1 MVYSGFWII
10 SLYLQSVKMSKYNN
24 MKEEKKDRLLSLD
37 ALRGFDMLF
46 IMGFAGWVVAFCNL
60 FPSSDV
66 MTWLSVQMKHVEWD
80 GLAHHDT
87 IFPLFLF
94 IAGISFPFSMAKQRA
109 SGKSE
114 KRILVKVITR
124 GLDLVFLGLVYNGI
138 FRLEFAS
145 LRCASVLA
153 RIGLAWM
160 FAALLFMKFKPKVL
174 AFIAVAILVGYWFM
188 MWLIPGGTDPYSF
201 DNNLAGTVDRMLLP
215 GRLIYGDNYFDPEGL
230 LSTLPAIVTAM
241 LGMFTGQFIRMSG
254 DKISENRKVLYM
266 VAAACAL
273 LIIGLLWNLVFP
285 INKKLWSSSFVCV
298 VAAYSLFL
306 FALFYYIIDVKG
318 YRRWTLF
325 FRVIGMNSITIY
337 LAQQIIGFRQISRYF
352 IGGLAGKFPE
362 IWANLINATGY
373 IIVCWLFLYFLYQ
386 KKIFLKV

>member
-1 MVYSGFWII
+1 
-10 SLYLQSVKMSKYNN
+10 
-24 MKEEKKDRLLSLD
+24 MKKEFNQKDRLLSLD

-46 IMGFAGWVVAFCNL
+46 IMGFAGWIVAFCNL
-60 FPSSDV
+60 FPSSGV
-66 MTWLSVQMKHVEWD
+66 MTWLSSQMAHVQWD
-80 GLAHHDT
+80 GLTHHDT

-94 IAGISFPFSMAKQRA
+94 IAGISFPFSIAKQRA
-109 SGKSE
+109 AGKTE
-114 KRILVKVITR
+114 KRILVKIITR
-124 GLDLVFLGLVYNGI
+124 GLVLVFLGLVYNG
-138 FRLEFAS
+138 FFKLEFET

-174 AFIAVAILVGYWFM
+174 AAIAVVILVGYWLL
-188 MWLIPGGTDPYSF
+188 MWLVPGGQDPYSF
-201 DNNLAGTVDRMLLP
+201 ENNLVGVIDRVLLP
-215 GRLIYGDNYFDPEGL
+215 GRLNHFDPEGL

-241 LGMFTGQFIRMSG
+241 LGMFTGQFIRLSG
-254 DKISENRKVLYM
+254 DKISENRKTLYM

-298 VAAYSLFL
+298 VAAYSLFM

-337 LAQQIIGFRQISRYF
+337 LAQQIIGFRQISRFF

-373 IIVCWLFLYFLYQ
+373 IIVCWLFLYFLY
-386 KKIFLKV
+386 KKNIFLKV

>member
-1 MVYSGFWII
+1 
-10 SLYLQSVKMSKYNN
+10 
-24 MKEEKKDRLLSLD
+24 MKEEDKARLFSLD

-60 FPSSDV
+60 FPSSEV
-66 MTWLSVQMKHVEWD
+66 MTWFASQMRHVEWD
-80 GLAHHDT
+80 GLTHHDT

-94 IAGISFPFSMAKQRA
+94 VAGISFPFSMAKQRA
-109 SGKSE
+109 AGKSE
-114 KRILVKVITR
+114 KRIIVKIISR
-124 GLDLVFLGLVYNGI
+124 GLVLVLLGLVYNG
-138 FRLEFAS
+138 FFKLEFET

-174 AFIAVAILVGYWFM
+174 AVVAVVILVGYWLM

-201 DNNLAGTVDRMLLP
+201 ENNLVGTIDRVLLP

-241 LGMFTGQFIRMSG
+241 LGMFTGQFIRISSERISG
-254 DKISENRKVLYM
+254 NRKTLYM
-266 VAAACAL
+266 VGAACVL
-273 LIIGLLWNLVFP
+273 LIVGMLWNLVFP

-306 FALFYYIIDVKG
+306 FALFYYVVDVKG

-337 LAQQIIGFRQISRYF
+337 LAQQIIGFRQISRFF
-352 IGGLAGKFPE
+352 IGGIAGKFPE
-362 IWANLINATGY
+362 IVANLVNATGY
-373 IIVCWLFLYFLYQ
+373 IIVCWLFLYFLYR